1 MELGLD
7 FNMDDSFWY
16 NNDNYMF
23 RKFLDDRDEE
33 DLDTYFEEND
43 GTEEEFLKLLAECT
57 PVNPE
62 IIEQIED
69 LTRGVV
75 YTDEDE
81 GFFEC

>member
-1 MELGLD
+1 MELGWD